1 MEKAIK
7 ILTQNFGRED
17 SHTLEAY
24 TKTGGYQ
31 AVRKVLGKIAPEGV
45 IEEVKR
51 SNLRGLGG
59 AGFPTGMKWS
69 FISKPSKKPVYLL
82 INGDEGEPGT
92 FKDRTIM
99 TRDPHRLIEGV
110 LLASYALGAHTA
122 YIYVRGEF
130 TFCMEALG
138 KAIAEAKEA
147 GYLGKNILKSGFDLD
162 VYIHPGAGAYICGEE
177 TALIESLEG
186 KPGRP
191 RNKPPFPAVV
201 GAFGCPT
208 IVNNV
213 ETIAHVPQILLNG
226 AEWFAK
232 IGSDRNGGTRLFSVS
247 GHVKKPG
254 VYELPMGTPLR
265 EILYE
270 HAGGIIGDSPLKGV
284 IPGGSSAPI
293 LRPEEIDVGM
303 DFDQLAKIG
312 SMGGSGGIIA
322 MAEGTCMVWALHN
335 LARFYAHESCGQCSP
350 CREGTGWAEKVLR
363 RIEGGHGTAS
373 DIELLEKIA
382 KGMMT
387 RTICPLADACALPI
401 LSYLKKYRDEFEAH
415 VREKHC
421 PVRPKRAA

>member
-1 MEKAIK
+1 
-7 ILTQNFGRED
+7 
-17 SHTLEAY
+17 
-24 TKTGGYQ
+24 
-31 AVRKVLGKIAPEGV
+31 
-45 IEEVKR
+45 
-51 SNLRGLGG
+51 
-59 AGFPTGMKWS
+59 MKWS

-254 VYELPMGTPLR
+254 VYELPMGPPLR

-270 HAGGIIGDSPLKGV
+270 HAGGIIGDSPQKRV

-303 DFDQLAKIG
+303 DFDQHAKIG

-415 VREKHC
+415 VREKRC

>member
-31 AVRKVLGKIAPEGV
+31 AVRKVLGKIAPESV

-213 ETIAHVPQILLNG
+213 ETIAHVPQI
-226 AEWFAK
+226 
-232 IGSDRNGGTRLFSVS
+232 
-247 GHVKKPG
+247 
-254 VYELPMGTPLR
+254 
-265 EILYE
+265 
-270 HAGGIIGDSPLKGV
+270 
-284 IPGGSSAPI
+284 
-293 LRPEEIDVGM
+293 
-303 DFDQLAKIG
+303 
-312 SMGGSGGIIA
+312 
-322 MAEGTCMVWALHN
+322 
-335 LARFYAHESCGQCSP
+335 
-350 CREGTGWAEKVLR
+350 
-363 RIEGGHGTAS
+363 
-373 DIELLEKIA
+373 
-382 KGMMT
+382 
-387 RTICPLADACALPI
+387 
-401 LSYLKKYRDEFEAH
+401 
-415 VREKHC
+415 
-421 PVRPKRAA
+421 